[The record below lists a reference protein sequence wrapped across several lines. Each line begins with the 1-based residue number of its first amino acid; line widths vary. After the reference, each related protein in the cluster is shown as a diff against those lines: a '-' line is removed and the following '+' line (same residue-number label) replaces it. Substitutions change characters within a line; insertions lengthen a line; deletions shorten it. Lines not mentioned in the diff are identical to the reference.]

1 MPEKYHIET
10 QPVPP
15 RRPRIGKYGVVD
27 WREDCARCHN
37 CVKKAC
43 VYDRYRQEAEY
54 IRNLS
59 DVDALFFDC
68 MGCFSC
74 VQDCTKGLLCM
85 SINPAYEKMGNG
97 YWTPDIIKTTWLQ
110 AETAKIPVSGSGYH
124 GPFAGYGFDSMWTDM
139 SEIVRPTRD
148 GIHGREYISTSV
160 DIGRKLPYLDF
171 DGDKAKTNP
180 PNEWRTSLP
189 HLVSIPMPL
198 IIDMSSPAHTLPQL
212 DAIITQTAVN
222 TGLIA
227 IIDSRHWSGDDKQ
240 LEHIAFYLG
249 PDSPDVPKES
259 LKKTRLVEI
268 ADNSKAIERIK
279 ELKKM
284 HPKIVVSI
292 RVELTAAGVERAIKL
307 AEFEEVEVIHVVAD
321 SDGNEI
327 GSATSLQA
335 GTQKPR
341 FIKDII
347 RHIHTAI
354 IEKGNRDEITLMAG
368 GGVALPEHLAKA
380 IICGADLVTIN
391 LPLLIALECHLCE
404 SCKPGMPC
412 PAKLEK
418 IDFDYGV
425 GRMTNLIAAWHDQL
439 VEVMG
444 AMGMR
449 EVRRLRGDVGR
460 AMFFENLEEETF
472 GKLFGSRKND

>member
-1 MPEKYHIET
+1 MPEKYHIKT

-43 VYDRYRQEAEY
+43 VYDRYRQEADY

-85 SINPAYEKMGNG
+85 SINPEYEKMGNS

-110 AETAKIPVSGSGYH
+110 AETAKIPVSGAGYR
-124 GPFAGYGFDSMWTDM
+124 GPFAGKGFDSMWTDM

-148 GIHGREYISTSV
+148 GIHGREYISTTS
-160 DIGRKLPYLDF
+160 DIGRKPTFLAF
-171 DGDKAKTNP
+171 KADKNAEDMP
-180 PNEWRTSLP
+180 PI
-189 HLVSIPMPL
+189 VSIPMPL
-198 IIDMSSPAHTLPQL
+198 IIDMTSSVHTLPQL
-212 DAIITQTAVN
+212 NSIIAQTAVN
-222 TGLIA
+222 TGIIA
-227 IIDSRHWSGDDKQ
+227 IINSHQWQGNDEQ
-240 LEHIAFYLG
+240 LGNIAFYLG
-249 PDSPDVPKES
+249 PGSKDIPTEAI
-259 LKKTRLVEI
+259 KKTRLVEI
-268 ADNSKAIERIK
+268 ADSDKVVERIK
-279 ELKKM
+279 ELKKL
-284 HPKIVVSI
+284 HPQIVVVI
-292 RVELTAAGVERAIKL
+292 RVELTTAGVERAIKL
-307 AEFEEVEVIHVVAD
+307 AELEEVEAIHVVAD
-321 SDGNEI
+321 ANGNEI
-327 GSATSLQA
+327 GTN
-335 GTQKPR
+335 KPR
-341 FIKDII
+341 FVKDMV
-347 RHIHTAI
+347 RQIHTTL

-368 GGVALPEHLAKA
+368 GGVALPEHMAKA
-380 IICGADLVTIN
+380 IICGADLVTID
-391 LPLLIALECHLCE
+391 LPLLIALECHLCN
-404 SCKPGMPC
+404 SCKPGAPC
-412 PAKLEK
+412 PAGLER

-439 VEVMG
+439 IEVMG

-472 GKLFGSRKND
+472 GKLFGSRKTD